1 MLTFTKRSLIV
12 SIIYSWGFRITNL
25 FVVTCFPWE
34 RKKRGRGYQCCE
46 KLFGNKT
53 NFFPLF
59 QGTHTFNMK
68 KNNLFTIIFSIEM
81 ILSIS
86 GESGR
91 RVRSG
96 PQGRL
101 LAHRPTGGGSTTCCK
116 STHPSDTTFA
126 PVDLLKRM
134 LNKVVIL
141 IAFYLQYWSSWL
153 WPPLWIERQIITKK
167 TIWRVLISVIH
178 NHSQKMMPPK
188 TFQSWDVL
196 CWTESRRRC
205 GRGGCDQS
213 VHQRDSPGFNLKLKL
228 KKNCNGKNLFWKFL

>member
-1 MLTFTKRSLIV
+1 MS
-12 SIIYSWGFRITNL
+12 
-25 FVVTCFPWE
+25 
-34 RKKRGRGYQCCE
+34 
-46 KLFGNKT
+46 
-53 NFFPLF
+53 
-59 QGTHTFNMK
+59 
-68 KNNLFTIIFSIEM
+68 LFT
-81 ILSIS
+81 S

-96 PQGRL
+96 PQGRF

-126 PVDLLKRM
+126 PVDPLFGGM
-134 LNKVVIL
+134 LIKVVIL

-167 TIWRVLISVIH
+167 SNMKSSYICDTQPLS
-178 NHSQKMMPPK
+178 KMIPPK

-196 CWTESRRRC
+196 CWTESWRRC

-213 VHQRDSPGFNLKLKL
+213 VHQRDSPGCNLRWKL
-228 KKNCNGKNLFWKFL
+228 KKFVMIKTCFGSASKINPQSAQKLSDNIERLSNDQVMRESIYPSV